1 MAVNAQHLITL
12 SIGKIAGS
20 RTQRGGICLRKNL
33 LVASVLSS
41 ARAYYYEEM
50 CNKMQEHASSIEEEY
65 DISNSTS
72 TPSDWDKKELEE
84 SSEQSSMDIVTT
96 PCDEI
101 ENPPQE
107 ASCGQCNVN
116 VLDKENQ
123 PEQSIEFTELKSVEM
138 SSCDTSTDT
147 NNPSQRQILSDCTA
161 IEQNVEKSCKRKRS
175 EIEEACDSIL
185 PKKVKTE
192 SDSIKSCNTGA
203 VEVEL
208 VAVKSD
214 SSNISSL
221 VNIFRSGLQG
231 LSGDVPSQ
239 SAPANNHYSLQR
251 PAFVQGPIS
260 IAAC

>member
-33 LVASVLSS
+33 LVASVLST

-50 CNKMQEHASSIEEEY
+50 CNRMQEHSTSIEEDY

-72 TPSDWDKKELEE
+72 TPSEWDRKELADSRE
-84 SSEQSSMDIVTT
+84 SSNIVTSST
-96 PCDEI
+96 PCDQ
-101 ENPPQE
+101 NPPQD
-107 ASCGQCNVN
+107 ASYGQCNVDG
-116 VLDKENQ
+116 VDKENE

-138 SSCDTSTDT
+138 SRCETSTEPE
-147 NNPSQRQILSDCTA
+147 NPSQRQILANCTST
-161 IEQNVEKSCKRKRS
+161 EQNTDKTCKRKRS

-185 PKKVKTE
+185 PKKAKTE
-192 SDSIKSCNTGA
+192 HDSVPAKSSST
-203 VEVEL
+203 VEI
-208 VAVKSD
+208 VAVKSE

-231 LSGDVPSQ
+231 LSGDVQSQ
-239 SAPANNHYSLQR
+239 SSQANNHYSHQR